1 MATTTNDET
10 VMDQIAMALG
20 GGLIV
25 LGVVVLGLIES
36 LSGAPRSP
44 IADGEIASGL
54 TVDPNIRAGMI
65 LVGVIVLLVY
75 AIYAFATQQHLGE

>member
-1 MATTTNDET
+1 MTTTTNDET

-25 LGVVVLGLIES
+25 LGVVVLGLVES
-36 LSGAPRSP
+36 LSGPPRSP

-54 TVDPNIRAGMI
+54 TVDPNIRAGLI

-75 AIYAFATQQHLGE
+75 AIYAFATQQHLEQ